1 MKIILNE
8 SKFSSLLDTILNE
21 SSLKKDHPLFKKIE
35 MAKNSLKKLLV
46 NNGVLMTNIEN
57 EKDYLVYE
65 ITSLTNEIGK
75 RFCICQ
81 LVKDGEA
88 SGLISIKPF
97 EMFKIKMY

>member
-8 SKFSSLLDTILNE
+8 QKFSSLLDTILNE
-21 SSLKKDHPLFKKIE
+21 SSLKRDHPLYQKLE
-35 MAKNSLKKLLV
+35 MAKNSLKKLIA

-65 ITSLTNEIGK
+65 IASLTNEIGK

-81 LVKDGEA
+81 LVKDGKA
-88 SGLISIKPF
+88 RGLISIKPL
-97 EMFKIKMY
+97 EIFKLKMY

>member
-8 SKFSSLLDTILNE
+8 QKFSSLLDTILNE
-21 SSLKKDHPLFKKIE
+21 SSLKKGHPLFRKIE
-35 MAKNSLKKLLV
+35 MAKNSLKKLLA

-65 ITSLTNEIGK
+65 IASLTNEIGK

-81 LVKDGEA
+81 LVKDGDA
-88 SGLISIKPF
+88 RGLISIKPL
-97 EMFKIKMY
+97 EIFKIKMY